1 MTRQFAPYVAQQ
13 MQDKTQVVAQLMA
26 AQLAA
31 ATGQLGSQLTSAISA
46 QVKGQMAGL
55 SSALSSGFS
64 FDSSAFAR
72 PQAQRRQHLQ
82 CRDGHR
88 GPDLGRVRGAGRIPH
103 IRPRE
108 RRGVRLAGGSNIIS
122 LPVPSALAL
131 VAMSAL
137 LTFVA
142 GLVPAMRAA
151 RRDPVEALRSE

>member
-72 PQAQRRQHLQ
+72 A
-82 CRDGHR
+82 
-88 GPDLGRVRGAGRIPH
+88 
-103 IRPRE
+103 PRLNVANIFNAE
-108 RRGVRLAGGSNIIS
+108 TVIEGLTSGVFAVLTVYLIS
-122 LPVPSALAL
+122 VPVNA
-131 VAMSAL
+131 V
-137 LTFVA
+137 VY
-142 GLVPAMRAA
+142 GW
-151 RRDPVEALRSE
+151 

>member
-1 MTRQFAPYVAQQ
+1 

-64 FDSSAFAR
+64 FDSSAFAC
-72 PQAQRRQHLQ
+72 A
-82 CRDGHR
+82 
-88 GPDLGRVRGAGRIPH
+88 
-103 IRPRE
+103 PRLNVANIFNAE
-108 RRGVRLAGGSNIIS
+108 TVIEGLTSGVFAVLAVYLISVPVNAVVYGWQGVPNIMS

-142 GLVPAMRAA
+142 GLVPAMGAA